1 MKILRVFPTMIGI
14 EQNANHN
21 FLQDSLVDKCFE
33 IERNILSGGQQWLA
47 KNTYTTDGVYNIV
60 NDKSFNELNS
70 YVVRCVKAFTTETLK
85 VDHNKYSTGHE
96 GWINIARKGNFQEY
110 HCHNPAFLS
119 VIYYLKVPE
128 NSAKLWIKNHL
139 SDMHNPALTETDMD
153 NGPTI
158 WIKPEPGTLV
168 MFRGHLEHYVEEHP
182 VDDSRISVAYNFYYT
197 PRL

>member
-1 MKILRVFPTMIGI
+1 MNILRVFPTMIGV
-14 EQNANHN
+14 EKNTDHNA
-21 FLQDSLVDKCFE
+21 LESSLAPRCFE
-33 IERNILSGGQQWLA
+33 IEKNVISGGHQWLA
-47 KNTYTTDGVYNIV
+47 KSTYTTDGVHNIV
-60 NDKSFNELNS
+60 KDESFNELNS

-85 VDHNKYSTGHE
+85 IDYDNLTCHE

-110 HCHNPAFLS
+110 HSHNPAFLS

-139 SDMHNPALTETDMD
+139 ADMHRPALTETDMD